1 MNIIELNNVNK
12 FYTRSQNPIKKLG
25 AAVFGPERS
34 ADRFC
39 ALSDI
44 CFSAEPGE
52 CVGIIGRNGSG
63 KSTLLRILAGISAAD
78 SGSVKINGTV
88 SAMLEPGIGFNPEY
102 SGMKNIY
109 LSGALNGFDRNEIK
123 SGAPKIMEFAE
134 IPREFQN
141 MPIKT
146 YSSGMLM
153 RLGFSVML
161 WQDSDIILADEAL
174 GVGDIRFRAK
184 CYQKFESLK
193 EQGKTIIFVTHDPDA
208 VRRFCT
214 RAVWLD
220 RGRVRGD
227 GDVARVTSEYME
239 FCVQPSEGADARE
252 PQSVNRYGTAPGS
265 ITDIKAAA
273 AAEVGG
279 RCEIEISVNAPENA
293 DLGRAG
299 VAVSI
304 KDRYGLDLCVFR
316 TEKPLKRGENKIRFE
331 FENRLAPG
339 EYAIAVGFENRGT
352 NPISYYEYI
361 EGAAEFKSTTPVG
374 AEIFGLVSLPSD
386 ITIN

>member
-1 MNIIELNNVNK
+1 MNIIELSSVNK

-39 ALSDI
+39 ALSNI
-44 CFSAEPGE
+44 TFSAKRGE

-63 KSTLLRILAGISAAD
+63 KSTLLRILAGISVAD
-78 SGSVKINGTV
+78 SGTVKISGTV

-109 LSGALNGFDRNEIK
+109 LSGALSGFEKSAIK
-123 SGAPKIMEFAE
+123 RAAPKIMEFAE
-134 IPREFQN
+134 IPEEFQN

-161 WQDSDIILADEAL
+161 WQDSDIVLADEAL

-184 CYQKFESLK
+184 CFRKFESLK
-193 EQGKTIIFVTHDPDA
+193 ERGKTIVFVTHDPDA
-208 VRRFCT
+208 ARRFCT

-220 RGRVRGD
+220 RGMIRGD

-239 FCVQPSEGADARE
+239 FCVRPSKSADTRE
-252 PQSVNRYGTAPGS
+252 PRIGGRYGSAPGS
-265 ITDIKAAA
+265 ITDVKADS
-273 AAEVGG
+273 AAEIGG
-279 RCEIEISVNAPENA
+279 RCEIAVSVKTPENA
-293 DLGRAG
+293 DLSSAG
-299 VAVSI
+299 IAVSI
-304 KDRYGLDLCVFR
+304 KDAYGLDLCVFR
-316 TEKPLKRGENKIRFE
+316 TEKQLKRGENIVTFG

-339 EYAIAVGFENRGT
+339 RYAIAVGFEDRGT
-352 NPISYYEYI
+352 SPISYYEYI
-361 EGAAEFKSTTPVG
+361 ESAAEFSSTAPIG
-374 AEIFGLVSLPSD
+374 AEIFGLVNLPAD